1 MNRSPEYQLIGIV
14 FLLVISA
21 SAGAI
26 ATLVLLRE
34 GWSLGVGVLCLIAV
48 LSLWGAVSSSSAV
61 RRYITNLFSG

>member
-34 GWSLGVGVLCLIAV
+34 GWSLGVGVLCLITV
-48 LSLWGAVSSSSAV
+48 LALWGAVSSSSAV